1 MNKLVCK
8 VSDVFQLKDRL
19 VLQLDMLYD
28 DFAPHYSS
36 GEALKLHRPDGSIIE
51 TKSWPEMF
59 FPTNLGRPACL
70 SVEDKLSRADIPLGT
85 EIWLEDTE
93 EKQRNSA

>member
-1 MNKLVCK
+1 MNKFVCK

-19 VLQLDMLYD
+19 VVQLDMLYD
-28 DFAPHYSS
+28 DFAPHYKS
-36 GEALKLHRPDGSIIE
+36 GESLKLHRPDGSIIE
-51 TKSWPEMF
+51 TQSWSEMF

-85 EIWLEDTE
+85 EVWFVESE
-93 EKQRNSA
+93 EKQRNTA